1 MKNEL
6 NRRYIECKERE
17 YEIDKLLDEN
27 MNEYLSKP
35 KNEDFLYLDEEYY
48 EWIEDRIEYISE
60 EDPDFKLPD
69 LDKLEEEYEEYMNH
83 LEKSVL
89 NRIELYNRRAENVRE
104 FEKWMQENN
113 FIYWDIEVKRE
124 DVKEYEGKWY
134 GWSSN
139 DLVNTAMYTTI
150 DYTDE
155 EEVNKVIENAK
166 KVIKYFTKDITYI
179 DEYLYSLDYVNKVV
193 RNGKMEGAEPYFVL
207 DCLENDCVWNIYKEP
222 FSRFVER
229 VGQMVDKD
237 YLDYLKEMECI
248 DNEE

>member
-89 NRIELYNRRAENVRE
+89 NRIELYIRRAENV
-104 FEKWMQENN
+104 
-113 FIYWDIEVKRE
+113 
-124 DVKEYEGKWY
+124 
-134 GWSSN
+134 
-139 DLVNTAMYTTI
+139 
-150 DYTDE
+150 
-155 EEVNKVIENAK
+155 
-166 KVIKYFTKDITYI
+166 
-179 DEYLYSLDYVNKVV
+179 
-193 RNGKMEGAEPYFVL
+193 
-207 DCLENDCVWNIYKEP
+207 
-222 FSRFVER
+222 
-229 VGQMVDKD
+229 
-237 YLDYLKEMECI
+237 
-248 DNEE
+248 

>member
-1 MKNEL
+1 
-6 NRRYIECKERE
+6 
-17 YEIDKLLDEN
+17 

-48 EWIEDRIEYISE
+48 EWIESNLDQILER
-60 EDPDFKLPD
+60 DPDFKLPD
-69 LDKLEEEYEEYMNH
+69 LDKLEEEYEDYMNH

-89 NRIELYNRRAENVRE
+89 NRIELYNRRVENVRE

-113 FIYWDIEVKRE
+113 FIYWDIEVERE
-124 DVKEYEGKWY
+124 SVKEYEGKWY

-166 KVIKYFTKDITYI
+166 KVI
-179 DEYLYSLDYVNKVV
+179 EYLILCK
-193 RNGKMEGAEPYFVL
+193 G
-207 DCLENDCVWNIYKEP
+207 
-222 FSRFVER
+222 SR
-229 VGQMVDKD
+229 Q
-237 YLDYLKEMECI
+237 
-248 DNEE
+248 